1 MNILKKHSFTILLGA
16 LLSLLLFSRAIPFIL
31 HGPFGFGYD
40 TGIYKHIFDNITSL
54 SQVLTSEIYP
64 LPAFLAYITNTLNL
78 PIDILIY
85 YSYILFGV
93 AIAIPLYILTK
104 NHFGKT
110 AGLIAVAIFT
120 VSHVQSL
127 ASQIY
132 LFKAEFGAIF
142 MLFAFHYYARRS
154 WKFYSFTFLLALTQ
168 LPQLLILAIAVGIST
183 LINIKKEFKYHATL
197 IGVAVGAFLFL
208 LIFTPQHIIN
218 GFAFVRDAMF
228 GEARVD
234 SLQVGYLMTISEF
247 LKKEIII
254 ILLAVTGLAILVK
267 NSLKKLL
274 KKSSDGIED
283 GFATA
288 LLPLYIAILFLSIIV
303 FGKLFFERR
312 YIMEL
317 DLFLIPFAAYALVA
331 GYNWVIKELEYENE
345 VRSINTADSSKKVNL
360 ATTFKVACVA
370 ILCAITVGSTCY
382 YYFTVT
388 PSLTVEEQSALKFIG
403 RKTDV
408 SYAMVTNGMIAPW
421 VYGFS
426 GKETLAPGIFTSVMD
441 YDQFTKYHA
450 TTESAEKLAMLTDIA
465 GKYGDFYLLVGAGQT
480 KEQNLLN
487 QEKSGIDRSFHKGNV
502 TVYKLSASK

>member
-1 MNILKKHSFTILLGA
+1 
-16 LLSLLLFSRAIPFIL
+16 
-31 HGPFGFGYD
+31 
-40 TGIYKHIFDNITSL
+40 
-54 SQVLTSEIYP
+54 
-64 LPAFLAYITNTLNL
+64 
-78 PIDILIY
+78 
-85 YSYILFGV
+85 V

-142 MLFAFHYYARRS
+142 MLFAFYYYAKRS
-154 WKFYSFTFLLALTQ
+154 WKFYPFTFLLALTQ
-168 LPQLLILAIAVGIST
+168 LPQLLILAVAVGIST
-183 LINIKKEFKYHATL
+183 IFNIKKEFKYHATL
-197 IGVAVGAFLFL
+197 ICVAVGAFLFL
-208 LIFTPQHIIN
+208 LIFTPQHIVN
-218 GFAFVRDAMF
+218 GFAFVKDAMF

-234 SLQVGYLMTISEF
+234 SLQVGYLMMISEF
-247 LKKEIII
+247 LKKEFIVIA
-254 ILLAVTGLAILVK
+254 LAVTGLVLSIK

-274 KKSSDGIED
+274 KKSSDSIEN
-283 GFATA
+283 GSATA
-288 LLPLYIAILFLSIIV
+288 LLPLYIAIAFLSIVV

-317 DLFLIPFAAYALVA
+317 DLLLIPFAAYTLAMA
-331 GYNWVIKELEYENE
+331 YNWTMKELEYENN
-345 VRSINTADSSKKVNL
+345 IKNL
-360 ATTFKVACVA
+360 ATAFKIACVA

-388 PSLTVEEQSALKFIG
+388 SSLTVEEQSALKFIE

-408 SYAMVTNGMIAPW
+408 SYAMVTNGMYAPW
-421 VYGFS
+421 LYGFS

-465 GKYGDFYLLVGAGQT
+465 KKYGDFYLLVGAGQT
-480 KEQNLLN
+480 KEQKLLN
-487 QEKSGIDRSFHKGNV
+487 QGDSGIERSFHKGKV
-502 TVYKLSASK
+502 TVYKVFTGK